1 MVKKFF
7 VLIIALV
14 AAILSFRWLTKSRE
28 DTDWVDTARPGK
40 VIAVDGIALHYV
52 ESGDPSR
59 PHIVMIHGFGG
70 HTFSFRYQLAEF
82 SRDHHVIAIDLKGF
96 GYSERSERG
105 DYSLTEQSRLVLRA
119 MDILKIDRA
128 TLVGHSMGGEVVMR
142 VAAAAPERVERLVLA
157 ASVSGQRVPFAPRL
171 PFIRPFLPGLSRLVM
186 VRNFGKKMFYDP
198 STVDVEGIRATYLD
212 AARVRGSMNTIWE
225 MWGDVPGDQ
234 PIAYSSITQPV
245 LVLAAEKE
253 RVIPFYSRVV
263 SHLRANL
270 PQAEVQ
276 TIERT
281 GHLLLEENPE
291 RANAAIRAFIGTTEG
306 HAEPVPAVT
315 A

>member
-1 MVKKFF
+1 MKKVFL
-7 VLIIALV
+7 LIIALV
-14 AAILSFRWLTKSRE
+14 VAILSFRWLTKSRE
-28 DTDWVDTARPGK
+28 ETDWVDAVRPGK
-40 VIAVDGIALHYV
+40 VIAVDGVALHYV

-70 HTFSFRYQLAEF
+70 HTFSFRYQIADF
-82 SRDHHVIAIDLKGF
+82 SRDHHVVAIDLKGF

-105 DYSLTEQSRLVLRA
+105 DYSLTEQARLVLRV

-128 TLVGHSMGGEVVMR
+128 TLVGHSMGGAVVMR
-142 VAAAAPERVERLVLA
+142 AAEAEPERVERLVLV

-198 STVDVEGIRATYLD
+198 STVDVEGIRETYLT
-212 AARVRGSMNTIWE
+212 AARIHGSMNTIWE

-234 PIAYSSITQPV
+234 PIAYSSIWQPV

-253 RVIPFYSRVV
+253 RVIPFYPRVV
-263 SHLRANL
+263 AQLRASL

-276 TIERT
+276 TVERT

-291 RANAAIRAFIGTTEG
+291 AANAAIRAFIGTTDG
-306 HAEPVPAVT
+306 RAEPAAAAT
-315 A
+315 S